1 MIRGKC
7 LWGTPLRSEACSSIH
22 MMNVNLGVIL
32 KSKKSIFSM
41 FYSDFK
47 FLHPHRGYKRGG
59 GVHFCVLG
67 LLGCVLDSKHTPLSY
82 QFIIFKVSQKFF
94 IIMIS
99 TRNLFYTFC

>member
-59 GVHFCVLG
+59 GCIFVFWDCWVAFWIQN
-67 LLGCVLDSKHTPLSY
+67 TPPLVTNS
-82 QFIIFKVSQKFF
+82 
-94 IIMIS
+94 
-99 TRNLFYTFC
+99 LFLKYHRSFL

>member
-59 GVHFCVLG
+59 GGAFLCFGTAG
-67 LLGCVLDSKHTPLSY
+67 LRFG
-82 QFIIFKVSQKFF
+82 FK
-94 IIMIS
+94 
-99 TRNLFYTFC
+99 THPP